1 MRRQG
6 LKGLSDRCR
15 VTLPRHSAS
24 ALELS
29 LG

>member
-1 MRRQG
+1 MRCQG

-15 VTLPRHSAS
+15 VTLSQHSAS
-24 ALELS
+24 VLGLS